1 MKNKIQYF
9 YIFII
14 FLSLIFSFFLK
25 IDISNGGA
33 SRDLSYHWK
42 YILALNDNLKILLET
57 NHQQK
62 NAYPFHFPLHHIIIS
77 RFDYLVSNLENYIN
91 FYFAISLFLPYFFY
105 ICLQNRFP
113 EIQTRKKI
121 FIASII
127 YFLPNYQASAIWGNS
142 HITSLFFFIGAIYF
156 LIILEKNEHKNINLN
171 IFFMVFFMACAA
183 YTRQYYVIFFPF
195 LFISIFRI
203 TKLKNIFFFCLV
215 SLILSL
221 PGLLFAINNPVLING
236 FLYGVTDAKSSI
248 LIVLSII
255 FVYLFPFFVSNYKY
269 NFQKLL
275 EIIKDRNLL
284 SYLLTIIVIFFYLT
298 LNFYYKG
305 SLGGGLY
312 FKVSKIIIENNIFFL
327 FTALFGLI
335 LCFYYFKERI
345 EDILLIIIICI
356 SFSSGYMIFQKYF
369 EPMIILCIFLLI
381 KRDFVKKIFNFN
393 YHFIFVYFS
402 SYWLIY
408 YIYSINLI
416 KKIQIVLP

>member
-14 FLSLIFSFFLK
+14 FLSLIISFFLK

-183 YTRQYYVIFFPF
+183 YTRQYYVIFFPY
-195 LFISIFRI
+195 LFISILRI
-203 TKLKNIFFFCLV
+203 TKKK
-215 SLILSL
+215 IL
-221 PGLLFAINNPVLING
+221 
-236 FLYGVTDAKSSI
+236 Y
-248 LIVLSII
+248 
-255 FVYLFPFFVSNYKY
+255 FFV
-269 NFQKLL
+269 
-275 EIIKDRNLL
+275 
-284 SYLLTIIVIFFYLT
+284 
-298 LNFYYKG
+298 
-305 SLGGGLY
+305 
-312 FKVSKIIIENNIFFL
+312 
-327 FTALFGLI
+327 
-335 LCFYYFKERI
+335 
-345 EDILLIIIICI
+345 
-356 SFSSGYMIFQKYF
+356 
-369 EPMIILCIFLLI
+369 
-381 KRDFVKKIFNFN
+381 
-393 YHFIFVYFS
+393 
-402 SYWLIY
+402 
-408 YIYSINLI
+408 
-416 KKIQIVLP
+416 